1 MACSQEYNWER
12 STLLTDSKQ
21 NFICYK
27 GKKGGSSGVFL
38 EESRLPG
45 RQCDGSKWMSI
56 KVSKKKKKVLA
67 HKPTDSEKQF

>member
-1 MACSQEYNWER
+1 M
-12 STLLTDSKQ
+12 LTDIRQ

-45 RQCDGSKWMSI
+45 RQCDGSKWMSR
-56 KVSKKKKKVLA
+56 KVGNKKKK
-67 HKPTDSEKQF
+67 

>member
-1 MACSQEYNWER
+1 M
-12 STLLTDSKQ
+12 LTDIRQ

-45 RQCDGSKWMSI
+45 RQCDGSKWMSR
-56 KVSKKKKKVLA
+56 KVGNKKKNVVLA
-67 HKPTDSEKQF
+67 QNQQTVKDSFKAHKYTQDM